1 MKNRIK
7 VFLATLA
14 MILTFAMSYACTA
27 YAGPALG
34 FDTQTVVIETVET
47 EKLAPQKSPAPV
59 EETVANDPSETLMPE
74 LVIEEDPESTEV
86 VMEEKKDKQSAVN
99 EKPVTANRSEGT
111 AEDLPFSVEGSVS
124 HSMQNKQLEYWN
136 RVPESV
142 RNAFTEDGWEFV
154 LTDKSIAGTYYGTEL
169 GSIAGLTNTVDKII
183 YIEDRENA
191 IRRATV
197 HEFGHYVDVAYGWI
211 STSDEWIEIYRSEK
225 DKLNEIGRIGDG
237 HTTSSATEY
246 FAEVFQQAINYP
258 ETCKESAPQSYEYIM
273 GLLENF
279 DDLNRA
285 TKPKENTPVIT
296 PEPTPTITAS
306 PTPVITPESTP
317 VITPEPTAI
326 VPPSIGPLVTPTPIP
341 SPETTDEKNAEQ
353 EPEEE
358 GDQENNIVT
367 NPGQFETKNS
377 NTTGTES
384 HR

>member
-1 MKNRIK
+1 MKNKIK
-7 VFLATLA
+7 IFLAILSMIMVFTL
-14 MILTFAMSYACTA
+14 SYACTV
-27 YAGPALG
+27 YA
-34 FDTQTVVIETVET
+34 
-47 EKLAPQKSPAPV
+47 SPAVNHEKQTAVIDLKEKEEPTPTISTMSANQDSDSNTKKPILIEPLQENCDTSN
-59 EETVANDPSETLMPE
+59 EETKKET
-74 LVIEEDPESTEV
+74 
-86 VMEEKKDKQSAVN
+86 
-99 EKPVTANRSEGT
+99 TATNNRSQKT
-111 AEDLPFSVEGSVS
+111 IANLPFTIEGNVS
-124 HSMQNKQLEYWN
+124 NSMRNKQLEYWD
-136 RVPESV
+136 RVPKSV
-142 RNAFTEDGWEFV
+142 RNAFAEDGWKFV

-353 EPEEE
+353 EPEATD
-358 GDQENNIVT
+358 DQENNIVI
-367 NPGQFETKNS
+367 NPGQYDTKNS
-377 NTTGTES
+377 DTASHQSSETTSE
-384 HR
+384 